1 MECDEMEGTPI
12 SRLPDHLLLEIGGW
26 LRERRYLHAL
36 TLTSKRFCNLFEK
49 ELYRLDT
56 SGDSF
61 SKSLWRVAARS
72 DYVLVDKL
80 LSFGCNLDANCC
92 QSKLSKRKLTALAA
106 AMRINHF
113 FMAAFLTAA
122 GANVDKAPNASNI
135 PVFMALEEKTGLDIF
150 KMLITVGNAD
160 LTVLN
165 EKGHGLLTAASSND
179 NIEAV
184 RYLLSYPSRLN
195 VKNTEKSTP
204 FHQAIRNDNFDMLL
218 LLLNSQYTY
227 PNMPD
232 EHNTTALELACTLG
246 RLDHVHALLDDI
258 RFWTELKTERY
269 DLLAKDIESGDVA
282 NKTKFNILF

>member
-1 MECDEMEGTPI
+1 MAFDGKKGTGI
-12 SRLPDHLLLEIGGW
+12 GHLPDHLLLEIGGW
-26 LRERRYLHAL
+26 LRVCSNLYAL
-36 TLTSKRFCNLFEK
+36 ILTSRRFHNLFEK

-56 SGDSF
+56 SGTRF
-61 SKSLWRVAARS
+61 SKSLLRVS
-72 DYVLVDKL
+72 ECDYVLVNKL
-80 LSFGCNLDANCC
+80 TKFGCSLDVSCRR
-92 QSKLSKRKLTALAA
+92 LSSSGEEMTALVR
-106 AMRINHF
+106 AMRKNHF
-113 FMAAFLTAA
+113 GLAAVLALA

-258 RFWTELKTERY
+258 RSAFGFPYHWGYLSSK
-269 DLLAKDIESGDVA
+269 
-282 NKTKFNILF
+282 ILGSEFS